1 MCHNDKE
8 TFNHVWT
15 CDQHL
20 SHIQRIIY
28 NQKKALIQLVKEYTN
43 GNKLFS
49 FVDLV
54 HPTLWSISYSST
66 DFTFIDIIKGIVP
79 AFLFRQIN
87 KYVNNTLLTQQ
98 ILSIFLNRIY
108 LDIMHLIWKPRCD
121 EIIRLEKHY
130 NIDKK
135 QKKKKKQKG
144 TKGISKNRFNVDN
157 SSFFSDQEG
166 LEFSIR
172 CGGDWSDFTVCLNY
186 LIRYFGKLLQR
197 HDF

>member
-1 MCHNDKE
+1 M
-8 TFNHVWT
+8 
-15 CDQHL
+15 
-20 SHIQRIIY
+20 
-28 NQKKALIQLVKEYTN
+28 IQLVKEYTK

-49 FVDLV
+49 FTDLI

-108 LDIMHLIWKPRCD
+108 LEIMHHIWKPRCD
-121 EIIRLEKHY
+121 EVVKIEKHH

-135 QKKKKKQKG
+135 QKKQKKK
-144 TKGISKNRFNVDN
+144 KGIKGSSRNRSNVD
-157 SSFFSDQEG
+157 SSSLFSDQEG

-172 CGGDWSDFTVCLNY
+172 CGGDWSDFTVSHNY
-186 LIRYFGKLLQR
+186 LVRYYGKL
-197 HDF
+197 